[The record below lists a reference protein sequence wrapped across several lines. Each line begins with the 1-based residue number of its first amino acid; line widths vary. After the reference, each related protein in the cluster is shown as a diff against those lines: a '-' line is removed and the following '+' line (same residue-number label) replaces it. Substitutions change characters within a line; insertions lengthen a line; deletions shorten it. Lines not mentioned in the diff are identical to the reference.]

1 MSSRQNSFFIV
12 FLFLVFSQKISAG
25 ACCTS
30 AASFGVGRLLMWEK
44 AAVGLNTSIARDLKY
59 PFSIWRTEAFGMLG
73 ITERL
78 SGFALAPWVVPIRYE
93 DDLSMNHNIGDVQS
107 GVRYQVIH
115 IGEYTQLPSLALT
128 STVTFPTGTP
138 GSKSVPSTGRGI
150 WALGVGASLEK
161 TWMPWFLQL
170 NLGATFPVTEQG
182 AHYGHGG
189 QIAIVGGRELPHDI
203 VISGIL
209 GWLYEVPPASQFA
222 HKTSIGMSLAYRFDP
237 HFTWVASVSSDLPF
251 KAFHAELPIQTTV
264 LTGLRCGIF

>member
-161 TWMPWFLQL
+161 TWMPWFC
-170 NLGATFPVTEQG
+170 
-182 AHYGHGG
+182 
-189 QIAIVGGRELPHDI
+189 
-203 VISGIL
+203 S
-209 GWLYEVPPASQFA
+209 
-222 HKTSIGMSLAYRFDP
+222 
-237 HFTWVASVSSDLPF
+237 
-251 KAFHAELPIQTTV
+251 
-264 LTGLRCGIF
+264 